1 MCENVDSTMFM
12 YDSDNSKTRKMCD
25 KAVEKKSKDVK
36 FVADYFKLN
45 KCAKKTDKKLL
56 LAIKDVLDQHHI
68 QQMCEKVISKN
79 PEIL

>member
-1 MCENVDSTMFM
+1 ML
-12 YDSDNSKTRKMCD
+12 
-25 KAVEKKSKDVK
+25 K

-56 LAIKDVLDQHHI
+56 LAIKDVLDQHQI
-68 QQMCEKVISKN
+68 QQMCEKIISKN